1 MQAIA
6 CLPEERA
13 AALSRVAEQERIEEL
28 RLRCGEAPSVRIGGA
43 ERPLSLAPVTAD
55 ELRETVSRA
64 ARYSVHSYA
73 ESMRQGFLPLEGGH
87 RLGLCGTA
95 VAENGSVTGVRRI
108 SSLNLRVAR
117 QIDALDDIIAPYIGE
132 GAPFSLL
139 VLAPPG
145 CGKTTL
151 VREWVRLV
159 SDAGHTTAVADER
172 GEIAGL
178 AEGVPQ
184 FRIGRCTDIL
194 EGCTKKQAALMLLK
208 TMSPALVAMDE
219 ITSPEDIEAVAL
231 CAHCGT
237 AVLAAAHA
245 AGPQRPAAQ
254 TALPAAAVARRVR
267 AGADDRAEG
276 RETKLSNG
284 ENGGNDMLKLIGSV
298 MIFGSC
304 AALGLNARREL
315 RRRVAAADAMLLALR
330 LMENEITARRTPMPE
345 IIDLLAKNENAVVRQ
360 IFSGVRRRM
369 RERSG
374 LSLSYLW
381 CAGMRAAQADA
392 GLGREECGVLCDA
405 ANFLGR
411 YDASEQKAAI
421 DTALHRLQMLREL
434 AFAELRDRGS
444 LYRTCGIAAGLL
456 VILVL
461 V

>member
-6 CLPEERA
+6 CLQEERA
-13 AALSRVAEQERIEEL
+13 AALAETAEQERIEEL
-28 RLRCGEAPSVRIGGA
+28 RLRSGGAPSVRIDGE
-43 ERPLSLAPVTAD
+43 ERQLELAPVTAD
-55 ELRETVSRA
+55 ELRETVGRA

-117 QIDALDDIIAPYIGE
+117 QIDALDDILEPYIGE

-159 SDAGHTTAVADER
+159 SDAGHTAAIADER

-184 FRIGRCTDIL
+184 FRVGRCTDIL

-208 TMSPALVAMDE
+208 TMSPAL
-219 ITSPEDIEAVAL
+219 
-231 CAHCGT
+231 
-237 AVLAAAHA
+237 
-245 AGPQRPAAQ
+245 
-254 TALPAAAVARRVR
+254 
-267 AGADDRAEG
+267 
-276 RETKLSNG
+276 
-284 ENGGNDMLKLIGSV
+284 
-298 MIFGSC
+298 
-304 AALGLNARREL
+304 
-315 RRRVAAADAMLLALR
+315 
-330 LMENEITARRTPMPE
+330 
-345 IIDLLAKNENAVVRQ
+345 LAKNENVVVRQ

-369 RERSG
+369 RERSD

-411 YDASEQKAAI
+411 YDVSEQKAAI

>member
-13 AALSRVAEQERIEEL
+13 AALSRVAEQEWIEEL

-117 QIDALDDIIAPYIGE
+117 QIDALDDILAPYIGE

-245 AGPQRPAAQ
+245 TGPA
-254 TALPAAAVARRVR
+254 TC
-267 AGADDRAEG
+267 GADRS
-276 RETKLSNG
+276 T
-284 ENGGNDMLKLIGSV
+284 GG
-298 MIFGSC
+298 C
-304 AALGLNARREL
+304 CR
-315 RRRVAAADAMLLALR
+315 LACS
-330 LMENEITARRTPMPE
+330 
-345 IIDLLAKNENAVVRQ
+345 
-360 IFSGVRRRM
+360 SG
-369 RERSG
+369 
-374 LSLSYLW
+374 
-381 CAGMRAAQADA
+381 C
-392 GLGREECGVLCDA
+392 
-405 ANFLGR
+405 
-411 YDASEQKAAI
+411 
-421 DTALHRLQMLREL
+421 
-434 AFAELRDRGS
+434 
-444 LYRTCGIAAGLL
+444 
-456 VILVL
+456 
-461 V
+461 

>member
-1 MQAIA
+1 MGHGCRRSRA
-6 CLPEERA
+6 CRRKRA

-28 RLRCGEAPSVRIGGA
+28 RLRCGEAPSVRIGGG
-43 ERPLSLAPVTAD
+43 RPLSLAPVTAD

-194 EGCTKKQAALMLLK
+194 EGCTKSRRRSCWR

-219 ITSPEDIEAVAL
+219 ITSPEDIGGGRAL
-231 CAHCGT
+231 
-237 AVLAAAHA
+237 
-245 AGPQRPAAQ
+245 RP
-254 TALPAAAVARRVR
+254 LRHGGARRR
-267 AGADDRAEG
+267 ACG
-276 RETKLSNG
+276 RPS
-284 ENGGNDMLKLIGSV
+284 D
-298 MIFGSC
+298 
-304 AALGLNARREL
+304 L
-315 RRRVAAADAMLLALR
+315 RRRPLYRR
-330 LMENEITARRTPMPE
+330 L
-345 IIDLLAKNENAVVRQ
+345 
-360 IFSGVRRRM
+360 
-369 RERSG
+369 
-374 LSLSYLW
+374 LSL
-381 CAGMRAAQADA
+381 
-392 GLGREECGVLCDA
+392 GVFERVLTI
-405 ANFLGR
+405 
-411 YDASEQKAAI
+411 EQK
-421 DTALHRLQMLREL
+421 DGKR
-434 AFAELRDRGS
+434 S
-444 LYRTCGIAAGLL
+444 YRMEKTEGTTC
-456 VILVL
+456 
-461 V
+461 

>member
-73 ESMRQGFLPLEGGH
+73 ESMRQGFLPLAGGH

-95 VAENGSVTGVRRI
+95 VSENGSVTGVRRI

-117 QIDALDDIIAPYIGE
+117 QIDALDDILAPYIGE
-132 GAPFSLL
+132 GTPFSLL

-208 TMSPALVAMDE
+208 TMSPVLVAMDE

-237 AVLAAAHA
+237 AVLPPPRMRP
-245 AGPQRPAAQ
+245 GPA
-254 TALPAAAVARRVR
+254 TC
-267 AGADDRAEG
+267 GADRS
-276 RETKLSNG
+276 T
-284 ENGGNDMLKLIGSV
+284 GGCCRSAC
-298 MIFGSC
+298 S
-304 AALGLNARREL
+304 
-315 RRRVAAADAMLLALR
+315 
-330 LMENEITARRTPMPE
+330 
-345 IIDLLAKNENAVVRQ
+345 
-360 IFSGVRRRM
+360 SG
-369 RERSG
+369 
-374 LSLSYLW
+374 
-381 CAGMRAAQADA
+381 C
-392 GLGREECGVLCDA
+392 
-405 ANFLGR
+405 
-411 YDASEQKAAI
+411 
-421 DTALHRLQMLREL
+421 
-434 AFAELRDRGS
+434 
-444 LYRTCGIAAGLL
+444 
-456 VILVL
+456 
-461 V
+461 

>member
-28 RLRCGEAPSVRIGGA
+28 RLRCGEGAKRAHRRGGA
-43 ERPLSLAPVTAD
+43 PAVARAGD
-55 ELRETVSRA
+55 GGRA
-64 ARYSVHSYA
+64 ARNRQPRGAVLGTQLCREHAAGFSAARGRPQTRSVRHSGLR
-73 ESMRQGFLPLEGGH
+73 ERQRHGRAADFL
-87 RLGLCGTA
+87 A
-95 VAENGSVTGVRRI
+95 QS
-108 SSLNLRVAR
+108 AR
-117 QIDALDDIIAPYIGE
+117 SAQIDALDDILAPYIGE

-194 EGCTKKQAALMLLK
+194 EGCTKKQAALMLLR

-245 AGPQRPAAQ
+245 AGPS
-254 TALPAAAVARRVR
+254 
-267 AGADDRAEG
+267 D
-276 RETKLSNG
+276 
-284 ENGGNDMLKLIGSV
+284 
-298 MIFGSC
+298 
-304 AALGLNARREL
+304 L
-315 RRRVAAADAMLLALR
+315 RRRPLYRR
-330 LMENEITARRTPMPE
+330 L
-345 IIDLLAKNENAVVRQ
+345 
-360 IFSGVRRRM
+360 
-369 RERSG
+369 
-374 LSLSYLW
+374 LSL
-381 CAGMRAAQADA
+381 
-392 GLGREECGVLCDA
+392 GVFERVLTI
-405 ANFLGR
+405 
-411 YDASEQKAAI
+411 EQK
-421 DTALHRLQMLREL
+421 DGKR
-434 AFAELRDRGS
+434 S
-444 LYRTCGIAAGLL
+444 YRMEKTEGTTC
-456 VILVL
+456 
-461 V
+461 